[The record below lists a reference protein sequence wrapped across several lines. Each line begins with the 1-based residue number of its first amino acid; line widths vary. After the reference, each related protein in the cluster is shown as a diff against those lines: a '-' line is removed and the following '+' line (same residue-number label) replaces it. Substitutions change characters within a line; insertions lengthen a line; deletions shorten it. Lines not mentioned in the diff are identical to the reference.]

1 MKNSDLLTTT
11 QKDRLS
17 NTNPTKTEDEFR
29 CSGRVSSFCSTC
41 CTHRD
46 SRKGVIKICKSKK
59 NGQHNDQKKKYKRT
73 NNDLQNIHI
82 KNEWH
87 EPHLATSHCFPDLM
101 KLEQRVYSDCR
112 SHNIFHL
119 SSAMNCQSNTSDATS
134 WAENTRSP
142 PCVSGIRVVHFV
154 KF

>member
-1 MKNSDLLTTT
+1 MAKRKNTKGQTT
-11 QKDRLS
+11 
-17 NTNPTKTEDEFR
+17 
-29 CSGRVSSFCSTC
+29 
-41 CTHRD
+41 
-46 SRKGVIKICKSKK
+46 I
-59 NGQHNDQKKKYKRT
+59 YKA
-73 NNDLQNIHI
+73 LHI

-101 KLEQRVYSDCR
+101 ELEQRVYSDCR

-119 SSAMNCQSNTSDATS
+119 SSAMNCQSNTPDATS